1 MADTDRRC
9 PYCHAA
15 VKQRAFRCAACGSL
29 IGRKNKNIPSIEP
42 EPREDAEPSNC
53 LETEEVLP
61 KRRALS
67 TTGAGLFLFGLMVF
81 IPLVGQFGLIT
92 GLCCS
97 CRVKAKT
104 ENTREECIYFNT
116 FVFRLWFAVLY
127 FLNEYFGLVKFRYDG

>member
-42 EPREDAEPSNC
+42 EQGKMRSLRIASR
-53 LETEEVLP
+53 P
-61 KRRALS
+61 KSSSERRALS
-67 TTGAGLFLFGLMVF
+67 TTVQACFCSDLWCSFPWSVNWPDLS
-81 IPLVGQFGLIT
+81 PD
-92 GLCCS
+92 LCCS

-116 FVFRLWFAVLY
+116 SCFSS
-127 FLNEYFGLVKFRYDG
+127 FGLPYSIS

>member
-81 IPLVGQFGLIT
+81 IPLVGQLAGLIT
-92 GLCCS
+92 GLVLFLQGKS
-97 CRVKAKT
+97 KDGKYKGRVY
-104 ENTREECIYFNT
+104 IFQYFLF
-116 FVFRLWFAVLY
+116 FVFWFAVLY
-127 FLNEYFGLVKFRYDG
+127 FLNEYFGLVKF